1 MDKKIKDEFENEEKF
16 MCEYL
21 PSIQFKRRKIKSNIK
36 LISKLISLLVVAGI
50 SGAVFS
56 NLAIQNRYK
65 NLVDKFDE
73 RVEKNTIILNYSKI
87 IEKVKQSLVTISDNE
102 ENLSKNK
109 YFENNVTGIIVES
122 NGKILTNYSKIK
134 NLNDIYVKLPM
145 VGVKPVKAKLIVGNE
160 DMDMAIIQ
168 VEYNEELKPIRFA
181 EKSDIVEGIGV
192 ALISNSTGDEYI
204 DSIIP
209 GIITSTNR
217 ILKSNNHEYKILETN
232 IPITE
237 VNTSGVISNSNGELV
252 GLSNHKVTKSINQNG
267 LYYANNLNS
276 IEEII
281 NSTNE
286 IGEKLGILEGGFLK
300 SNVVGFY
307 VAEIKQDSNGYES
320 GLRPTDI
327 IMSID
332 GSQINSMSQLTEVLK
347 VKKIGDTLKCKVMR
361 SGKVEDLEIKLDIN
375 K

>member
-36 LISKLISLLVVAGI
+36 LISKIISLLVVAGI

-56 NLAIQNRYK
+56 NLAIQNKYK
-65 NLVDKFDE
+65 NLIDKFDE
-73 RVEKNTIILNYSKI
+73 RIEKSAIILNYSKI

-122 NGKILTNYSKIK
+122 NGKILTNYSKIE
-134 NLNDIYVKLPM
+134 NLKDIYVKLPM

-168 VEYNEELKPIRFA
+168 VEYNEELKPIKLA
-181 EKSDIVEGIGV
+181 EKSDIVEGIEV

-217 ILKSNNHEYKILETN
+217 ILNSNHHEYKILETN
-232 IPITE
+232 IPITPI
-237 VNTSGVISNSNGELV
+237 NTGGVISNSNGELV
-252 GLSNHKVTKSINQNG
+252 GLSSYKVTKNINQNG

-332 GSQINSMSQLTEVLK
+332 GNPINSMSQLTEVLK
-347 VKKIGDTLKCKVMR
+347 AKKTGDTLKCKVMR

>member
-332 GSQINSMSQLTEVLK
+332 GNQINSMSQLTEVLK
-347 VKKIGDTLKCKVMR
+347 AKKTGDTLKCKVMR

>member
-347 VKKIGDTLKCKVMR
+347 VKKTGDTLKCKVMR